1 MAGRIVIALVI
12 AGVGLCG
19 TVTAAVLTAGDAHGD
34 AGDTEVIV
42 AVSLDTATV
51 ESVAA
56 LQFDLLFNGE
66 VLSLPEVTVG
76 AAAAAAGKDLCHNLI
91 QPGQMRVIIAGF
103 NQNIIGDGVV
113 AEAHFSIAEDA
124 PGSVETLSFS
134 GVTLSDP
141 NGQAVPVT
149 PRDGTLTIGNGGIYY
164 HSADYN
170 PANWQISLAELLR
183 AIQLYNADAYAC
195 LSGSEDGY
203 APGTGS
209 HACTPHTSDYAPQ
222 DWIIS
227 LSELLRLIQLYNIG
241 AYHMKAG
248 TEDGFEGGP

>member
-1 MAGRIVIALVI
+1 MAGRIAIAWVM
-12 AGVGLCG
+12 AGAGLCG
-19 TVTAAVLTAGDAHGD
+19 TATAALLTAGDAHGN
-34 AGDTEVIV
+34 AGDSEVIV
-42 AVSLDTATV
+42 MVSLDAAIV

-56 LQFDLLFNGE
+56 LQFDLLFNE
-66 VLSLPEVTVG
+66 YVLSLPEVTVG
-76 AAAAAAGKDLCHNLI
+76 AAAAAAGKDLSHNLI

-103 NQNIIGDGVV
+103 NQNVIEDGIV
-113 AEAHFSIAEDA
+113 AEAHFSIAPEA
-124 PGSVETLSFS
+124 PGSMETISFS

-141 NGQAVPVT
+141 NGQAVPAT

-203 APGTGS
+203 MPGDGS
-209 HACTPHTSDYAPQ
+209 HACTPHSSDYAPQ
-222 DWIIS
+222 DWVIS
-227 LSELLRLIQLYNIG
+227 LSELLRLIQLFNIG
-241 AYHMKAG
+241 AYHMKPG